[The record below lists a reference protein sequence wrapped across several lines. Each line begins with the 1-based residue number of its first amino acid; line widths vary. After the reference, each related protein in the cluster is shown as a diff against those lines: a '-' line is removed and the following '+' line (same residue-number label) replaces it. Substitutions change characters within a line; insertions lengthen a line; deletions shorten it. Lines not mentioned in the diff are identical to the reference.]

1 MTRIKNELKLRVGT
15 LILVAT
21 GLFAIGSC
29 MQSNASEEHHDNEK
43 ALANQ
48 IAREKFQK
56 DSLMIEDKLSSAYDS
71 LVFQIDGYIKKI
83 SPKSKMSAKNI
94 ADLSIEHSYDIP
106 LLLAQAH
113 LESRF
118 GTHTGG
124 TNSVF
129 GVIRRKFSHPDE
141 SVEDYIKLMKSRYL
155 VTRTPEE
162 ALAKGMT
169 LENGGGRYA
178 EDPQY
183 CYKIRKI
190 RNAILRDWKIHELH
204 KQYVKLLDER
214 DSLIEERNAQ
224 LKES

>member
-1 MTRIKNELKLRVGT
+1 M
-15 LILVAT
+15 ILVAT

-43 ALANQ
+43 TLAKQ
-48 IAREKFQK
+48 IAEEKFQK
-56 DSLMIEDKLSSAYDS
+56 DSLMIETSLSAAYDS
-71 LVFQIDGYIKKI
+71 LVSSIDKYIKEV
-83 SPKSKMSAKNI
+83 SPKSRMSADNI
-94 ADLSIEHSYDIP
+94 ANLSIKHEYDIP

-118 GTHTGG
+118 GTHTGR

-141 SVEDYIKLMKSRYL
+141 SVEDYIKLMKTKYL

-169 LENGGGRYA
+169 LESGGGRYA

-190 RNAILRDWKIHELH
+190 RNAILRDWKIHELY
-204 KQYVKLLDER
+204 KQYVNLLDER